1 MCAMSTAIPPLVDVR
16 SKGWFVLWASAVA
29 IALVGL
35 LATLTHQP
43 WVFPSLGPTAYV
55 IFAAPFAEESS
66 PRNTVCGHAIG
77 IVAGLLALTVFG
89 LRDAAP
95 DLEDLTPQRL
105 GAVVVALALTL
116 SVMTWLG
123 VPHAPAG
130 ATTLIVA
137 LGLLHTP
144 RHLALMMLSVIVMV
158 VAGYAINRLHGDR
171 PPVWAPEEPSATI
184 GRT

>member
-1 MCAMSTAIPPLVDVR
+1 MSSAIPSPVDLR
-16 SKGWFVLWASAVA
+16 HKGWFILVASAVA

-55 IFAAPFAEESS
+55 LFAAPMAAEAS
-66 PRNTVCGHAIG
+66 PRNTICGHAIG
-77 IVAGLLALTVFG
+77 ILAGLLALTVFG
-89 LRDAAP
+89 LRNAPP

-116 SVMTWLG
+116 AVMTWVG

-144 RHLALMMLSVIVMV
+144 RHLALMMLSVLVMV
-158 VAGYAINRLHGDR
+158 VAGYVINRLHGDR
-171 PPVWAPEEPSATI
+171 PPLWAPKP
-184 GRT
+184 

>member
-1 MCAMSTAIPPLVDVR
+1 MSSAIPSLVDVR
-16 SKGWFVLWASAVA
+16 RKGWFVLWASAVA

-55 IFAAPFAEESS
+55 IFAAPFAAESS
-66 PRNTVCGHAIG
+66 PRHTICGHGLG
-77 IVAGLLALTVFG
+77 IVAGLLALSVFG
-89 LRDAAP
+89 LRDAP
-95 DLEDLTPQRL
+95 PNLEDLTPQRL

-144 RHLALMMLSVIVMV
+144 RHLVLMMVSVLVMV
-158 VAGYAINRLHGDR
+158 AAGYAINRLHGDK
-171 PPVWAPEEPSATI
+171 PPVWAPENGPAAS
-184 GRT
+184 G